1 MLRPDVH
8 YLYIMQYMLILGRSA
23 PNLKCSIMKLFD
35 AQQTRNVY
43 LTCIVAHF
51 PPFPPPPT
59 TLLNAYFPGANLYG
73 IMVLAGTLLSVP
85 S

>member
-1 MLRPDVH
+1 MLRPDIH

-23 PNLKCSIMKLFD
+23 PSLKCSIMKLFD
-35 AQQTRNVY
+35 AQPTRNVY
-43 LTCIVAHF
+43 LTCRVADS
-51 PPFPPPPT
+51 PPPT
-59 TLLNAYFPGANLYG
+59 LLKAYYG